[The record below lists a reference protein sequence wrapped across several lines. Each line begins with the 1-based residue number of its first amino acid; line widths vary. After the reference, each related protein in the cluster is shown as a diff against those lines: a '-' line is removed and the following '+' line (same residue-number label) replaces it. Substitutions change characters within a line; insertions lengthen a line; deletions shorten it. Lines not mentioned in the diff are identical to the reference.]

1 MATQPE
7 KALSKSYVNVTL
19 RISPELRTKLLHATA
34 EQTKLRNTSVSMNAL
49 VSELCEIGLVEL
61 AKQHKR
67 R

>member
-7 KALSKSYVNVTL
+7 KAGPKPYVNVTL

-34 EQTKLRNTSVSMNAL
+34 EQTTLRNTSVSMNAL
-49 VSELCEIGLVEL
+49 VSELCEIGLAEL
-61 AKQHKR
+61 AKQQKR